1 MLEQLA
7 PRYRVFIK
15 TGIPAQTF
23 DRLPETCTVHA
34 GKVDAGCIQ
43 KNFIEI
49 DVERSFQNL
58 ADFYSTRAERLAREN
73 QWLKENGIDL
83 VLCDAASLPLKAGR
97 LANLPA
103 LLVTNFTWHD
113 IYSAFPN
120 ADAHTSLLDYLEDEY
135 ASASRLIL
143 PQCCVPNAIASPK
156 EEVGFIS
163 LKGNV
168 IRKRLEHT
176 LKARLDNKTVVFIY
190 LGLAESSQVQWQR
203 LEQLTDCFFITRDPL
218 PASACPANLAVLDE
232 SFLFPDLIA
241 SADVVLTKAG
251 YATLAT
257 AFTHGKPV
265 LSCARDDFC
274 EFEVMKHFL
283 ETEEVGLMIPSED
296 FYACRWDEWIQQAR
310 RIQVEGKVRLNG
322 AAEVVQIVDRALNE

>member
-7 PRYRVFIK
+7 PRYRVSIK
-15 TGIPAQTF
+15 TEIPSQTF
-23 DRLPETCTVHA
+23 ERLPDTCTALH

-58 ADFYSTRAERLAREN
+58 ADFYSTRAERLASETL
-73 QWLKENGIDL
+73 WLKENEIDL

-97 LANLPA
+97 QANLPA

-120 ADAHTSLLDYLEDEY
+120 ADAHTHLLGYLQDEY

-143 PQCCVPNAIASPK
+143 PQCCVPNAIAVPK

-163 LKGNV
+163 LKGSDL
-168 IRKRLEHT
+168 RERLERT
-176 LKARLDNKTVVFIY
+176 LEVRLDNKTVVFIY
-190 LGLAESSQVQWQR
+190 LGLAESTQVQWQH
-203 LEQLTDCFFITRDPL
+203 LQQLTDCFFITRDPL
-218 PASACPANLAVLDE
+218 PGSACPGNLAVLDE

-241 SADVVLTKAG
+241 SANVVLTKAG

-274 EFEVMKHFL
+274 EFEAMKHFL
-283 ETEEVGLMIPSED
+283 ETEQVGLIIPSED
-296 FYACRWDEWIQQAR
+296 FYTCRWGEWIQKANK
-310 RIQVEGKVRLNG
+310 IQVEGKVRLNG
-322 AAEVVQIVDRALNE
+322 AAEIAQIVDRTLKK